1 MREIKHKIWHNK
13 RKEFLKEFSIMQT
26 VNSEGKTELTVFE
39 RLEYN
44 LEPIPRTHVVILGYT
59 GLKDKNWK
67 EIYEGDIVWDWN
79 DIAWIDS
86 YSKVEYDEEFSW
98 YIVYTPW
105 LITPLHEALEVWN
118 GRDATTWKDIC
129 WVYVAWNI
137 YENPNLLNND

>member
-1 MREIKHKIWHNK
+1 MREIKVKYYYTNGVDIFSRIFDMDEDIANWSHWDEISDSAI
-13 RKEFLKEFSIMQT
+13 LKKYSILDRVQ
-26 VNSEGKTELTVFE
+26 
-39 RLEYN
+39 
-44 LEPIPRTHVVILGYT
+44 YT
-59 GLKDKNWK
+59 WLKDKNWK
-67 EIYEGDIVWDWN
+67 EIFEGDVVWDWN

-129 WVYVAWNI
+129 WVYVVWNI
-137 YENPNLLNND
+137 YENSNLLNKD